1 MKKELN
7 FSAPGAAGFTLV
19 EILIAM
25 VIMGIVGLAIFS
37 IQIQS
42 IRTAARSASMT
53 EAGALASQQLELFQ
67 NIPMA
72 ALLDFGDKA
81 EEDSGWARVIEER
94 DIHGIRVYRIF
105 WNIFENTPEAGML
118 SVEMEIQWE
127 DQGQRRFI
135 PFNFLKTQ
143 ML

>member
-1 MKKELN
+1 MKTLENHTLA
-7 FSAPGAAGFTLV
+7 SPAGFTLV

-25 VIMGIVGLAIFS
+25 AIMGIVGLAIFS
-37 IQIQS
+37 MQIQS

-72 ALLDFGDKA
+72 ALLDLGDKA
-81 EEDSGWARVIEER
+81 EEDSGWDKVT
-94 DIHGIRVYRIF
+94 DIPGVRGYRIF
-105 WNIFENTPEAGML
+105 WNIIEDTPKDGMA
-118 SVEMEIQWE
+118 SVKMEIQWE
-127 DQGQRRFI
+127 DQGQRRVI
-135 PFNFLKTQ
+135 PFDFLKTQ